1 MERLNEYLDLLFE
14 SIAGVNIDV
23 FSYATMLI
31 RFVLP
36 VLALIIVTR
45 SIRMLLQ
52 RRNNSEIW
60 GYLSLP
66 NGSRIELKHWEN
78 VIGRAKTSDVFM
90 QYPTL
95 SRSHAVVMRDA
106 KGNWKIYDAESRKG
120 IIINDKKVEGDKG
133 TSIVNGDVIDLGGV
147 RMVFILDDDHI
158 IRADMIS
165 EVQSYMNFNPVTTL
179 FYLTLFQ
186 LLLGLQ
192 LCISKGEQLMLVL
205 PVTFLGLITLMWL
218 SYAVSRR
225 LRKANFEIEILAFFL
240 TTIGFSVVA
249 TGSQTDLMRQLFLVT
264 LGVIMFF
271 AISWFLRDLD
281 RVQKLRIPIAAAGLA
296 LLAVNVA
303 GGLLGFVESVHG
315 ATRWMVIG
323 GVSFQPSEIVKI
335 AFIFAGAATMD
346 HLLKKRNLYFFIGFA
361 AMCVMGLTL
370 ITDFGSALIF
380 FVAYLVIAFLRS
392 GEYSTLLLSIGGA
405 GFAGIMALQFWSHIA
420 RRFATWG
427 NAWEHIHT
435 GGFQQTHAMA
445 AVASGGLFGVGAGNG
460 WFKNIFAGDSDLVF
474 ALVSE
479 ELGLLIAIMAISC
492 ILTFV
497 IYSVITAGESRSSF
511 YVIGAC
517 AAASILI
524 FQMILNVFG
533 SMDILPFTGVTF
545 PFVSKGGTSLIS
557 CWGLLA
563 FIKAADTHSQ
573 DRGKKRL

>member
-1 MERLNEYLDLLFE
+1 MERLNRFFE
-14 SIAGVNIDV
+14 SIAGIDIDV

-36 VLALIIVTR
+36 ALAFIIVTR

-52 RRNNSEIW
+52 RRDNAEIW

-95 SRSHAVVMRDA
+95 SRSHAAIMRDA
-106 KGNWKIYDAESRKG
+106 KGNWKIYDAESKTG
-120 IIINDKKVEGDKG
+120 IIINNKKVEGDEG
-133 TSIVNGDVIDLGGV
+133 TPIVNGDVIDLGGV
-147 RMVFILDDDHI
+147 KMVFILDEESI
-158 IRADMIS
+158 VKSDMINR
-165 EVQSYMNFNPVTTL
+165 VQSYMNFNPVTTL

-192 LCISKGEQLMLVL
+192 LCISKGEQLSLVL
-205 PVTFLGLITLMWL
+205 PVTFLGLIVLMWL
-218 SYAVSRR
+218 SYAISRQ

-249 TGSQTDLMRQLFLVT
+249 TGSQSDLMRQLFLVT
-264 LGVIMFF
+264 LGVAMFF
-271 AISWFLRDLD
+271 TLSWFLRDLN
-281 RVQKLRIPIAAAGLA
+281 RVQKLRTPIAIAGLV
-296 LLAVNVA
+296 LLAVNVLGA
-303 GGLLGFVESVHG
+303 VLGFVEYRHG
-315 ATRWMVIG
+315 APRWMEIG
-323 GVSFQPSEIVKI
+323 GVSFQPSEIVKV

-346 HLLKKRNLYFFIGFA
+346 HLLKKRNLYFFIGFSA
-361 AMCVMGLTL
+361 ACVIGLTL

-392 GEYSTLLLSIGGA
+392 GDYATIFLSIGGA
-405 GFAGIMALQFWSHIA
+405 GFAGLMALQFWSHIA

-427 NAWEHIHT
+427 SAWEYANAA
-435 GGFQQTHAMA
+435 GFQQTRAMA

-479 ELGLLIAIMAISC
+479 ELGLIIAIIAIAC

-497 IYSVITAGESRSSF
+497 LYSVLTAGESRSSF

-517 AAASILI
+517 AASSILI

-573 DRGKKRL
+573 DMGRKK